1 MKCFASLIIDLPPCP
16 SLCKEQTE
24 ACKEIFFTKK
34 DEAGLLR
41 LSQYLNLLDCCLCA
55 LVRCYPLWSDAGA
68 MRTEVGNNLKSSWPK
83 LVMKKWLNI
92 KSSADEFHSDYTVK
106 AIMSQKGV
114 SFLSLLLRK
123 KNIVSWS
130 LVFVGFSII
139 EPEQII
145 TCWDHKCI
153 IT

>member
-1 MKCFASLIIDLPPCP
+1 
-16 SLCKEQTE
+16 
-24 ACKEIFFTKK
+24 
-34 DEAGLLR
+34 
-41 LSQYLNLLDCCLCA
+41 
-55 LVRCYPLWSDAGA
+55 
-68 MRTEVGNNLKSSWPK
+68 
-83 LVMKKWLNI
+83 MKKWLNI